1 MRSPSAVL
9 LLISCFFVKFARSQ
23 SNELLVE
30 GQTGKLY
37 LEHTVVAKENWYSV
51 GRLYN
56 TTPKELTAFN
66 RVALTRPLTIGQKL
80 EIPLTAVNFSQTGQ
94 KVTAET
100 LVPVYYVIQEKEWM
114 YRISVNH
121 NKVPIPSL
129 EKWNNVN
136 KDQIHAG
143 MHLIVGYLKVKT
155 ALSALAA
162 NGAAPVVAKAGAP
175 GADAKVGG
183 AKSGAP
189 VAGATDAKAVGTK
202 VGGEAKPGAPVA
214 GVSKTGGAA
223 DVKASMLAAG
233 NEQGGK
239 TKEAAS
245 DEATKSKEGDVVEQ
259 VAKEKE
265 SVTPAATSSHNGGSF
280 KGDYGEA
287 GKSAT
292 GAAGTFKSTSGWQ
305 DGKYYALM
313 NNTPVGTIVRVDDPS
328 TGKTIYAKV
337 LGQLPDMK
345 ESAGLT
351 IRISNAAAAELGE
364 GEGKFNVEVKY

>member
-1 MRSPSAVL
+1 MRSPCAVL

-37 LEHTVVAKENWYSV
+37 LEHTVVAKDNWYSV

-56 TTPKELTAFN
+56 STPKELTAFN
-66 RVALTRPLTIGQKL
+66 HLALTPLTVGQKL
-80 EIPLTAVNFSQTGQ
+80 EIPLTAMNFSQTGQ
-94 KVTAET
+94 KAAGET

-162 NGAAPVVAKAGAP
+162 NGAAPAVAATKVGAP
-175 GADAKVGG
+175 GVAA
-183 AKSGAP
+183 AKSAPVGAP
-189 VAGATDAKAVGTK
+189 VAGA
-202 VGGEAKPGAPVA
+202 
-214 GVSKTGGAA
+214 KTGGAA
-223 DVKASMLAAG
+223 DVKAGMLAAG
-233 NEQGGK
+233 AEQEGK
-239 TKEAAS
+239 AKEGKAKEAAV
-245 DEATKSKEGDVVEQ
+245 DEQAAKVKEGEKAEQ
-259 VAKEKE
+259 GAKATEVAAA
-265 SVTPAATSSHNGGSF
+265 TPAAAAKPVAQIPATSSHNGGSF

-292 GAAGTFKSTSGWQ
+292 GLAGTFKSTSGWQ

-345 ESAGLT
+345 ESAGLS

-364 GEGKFNVEVKY
+364 GEAKFNVEVKD